1 MKNNTKLLILIFFV
15 AFSLV
20 AVFWWDSKAT
30 AYNYFTE
37 FVAGALGVFL
47 ALNLDDFFKE
57 KTKEKEKKR
66 LLTDLKTE
74 LEGISNKL
82 TGRGNLLNPYIWDSA
97 ISSGQI
103 RLLDSE
109 QARELSSIYRE
120 VKSNE
125 YEAIRC
131 RDLGEEFRLA
141 EARDHKDELKGLN
154 LVWGKYSI
162 ILRDREENL
171 KKRVDEALKKD
182 WWI

>member
-1 MKNNTKLLILIFFV
+1 MNTNTKLLIVLLVV
-15 AFSLV
+15 ASSLV

-30 AYNYFTE
+30 AYDYLTE

-57 KTKEKEKKR
+57 RTKEKERKR
-66 LLTDLKTE
+66 LLADLKSE
-74 LEGISNKL
+74 LEEISQKL

-109 QARELSSIYRE
+109 QVRELSSIYRDI
-120 VKSNE
+120 KSNE

-131 RDLGEEFRLA
+131 RDLGEEYI
-141 EARDHKDELKGLN
+141 D
-154 LVWGKYSI
+154 
-162 ILRDREENL
+162 
-171 KKRVDEALKKD
+171 
-182 WWI
+182 